1 MADGADDVFAALIAR
16 AAAARVGT
24 GRVVHRTDK
33 AVVATG
39 RRDGQP
45 VIVKLLTTDDPYWV
59 SRRQHELRMY
69 ELFTDQPPP
78 VRVPRVL
85 YADAYLTVLAQ
96 LPGRRLDDQ
105 RHLTRD
111 VSPATAQLV
120 LNTLDALAAWR
131 PTPPLPQPVDY
142 HGRIDAE
149 HAAGIL
155 DDADQHALH
164 TLVDQLGPDR
174 VTAHGDPLP
183 ANLLLD
189 RERCTLID
197 FEHTGSYLPGYD
209 LALLHIVGAA
219 ASPTLTA
226 AVAERVHTADITT
239 AYYVNLLLLACREI
253 RLHTV
258 LPARGATTSRLAY
271 LRQLLNRARHDV
283 QALMRWA

>member
-1 MADGADDVFAALIAR
+1 MFLALVAR
-16 AAAARVGT
+16 AAAARVGV
-24 GRVVHRTDK
+24 GRVVHRTGK

-39 RRDGQP
+39 RRDGRP
-45 VIVKLLTTDDPYWV
+45 VIVKLLTTDGPYWV
-59 SRRQHELRMY
+59 GRRQHELRMY
-69 ELFTDQPPP
+69 ELFTDQPPC

-85 YADAYLTVLAQ
+85 YADAHLTVLTQ
-96 LPGRRLDDQ
+96 LPGQRLDDQ

-120 LNTLDALAAWR
+120 LDTLDTFAAWA
-131 PTPPLPQPVDY
+131 PAPPLPQPVDY

-149 HAAGIL
+149 RAAGLL

-164 TLVDQLGPDR
+164 TLVDQLGPGR

-189 RERCTLID
+189 GEHCALVD
-197 FEHTGSYLPGYD
+197 FEYTGSYLPGYD

-219 ASPTLTA
+219 SAPTLTA
-226 AVAERVHTADITT
+226 AIAERVHTADITT
-239 AYYVNLLLLACREI
+239 AYSVNLLLLTCREI

-258 LPARGATTSRLAY
+258 LPARGATTSRLAH
-271 LRQLLNRARHDV
+271 LRQLLSQARRDV